1 MTSTDTPGTARR
13 HPTILV
19 VDDDDYVHG
28 TLAAALR
35 QWKPNLIQARTA
47 ADGLALATEHRPAI
61 AIVDLGLPDASGY
74 ELTRRLRATPGLEAL
89 RIVIL
94 TGYEPDPAA
103 AQRAGADAILG
114 KPFRLHEFLEVVNR
128 LLETT
133 AA

>member
-1 MTSTDTPGTARR
+1 MLSTDAPRSARP

-19 VDDDDYVHG
+19 VDDDEYVHG

-35 QWKPNLIQARTA
+35 QLKPTLIQARTA
-47 ADGLALATEHRPAI
+47 ADGLALAIEHQPAL

-74 ELTRRLRATPGLEAL
+74 ELTQRLRATPGLEPL

-103 AQRAGADAILG
+103 AQQAGGDEILG

-128 LLETT
+128 LLEPT

>member
-1 MTSTDTPGTARR
+1 MTSTDTPGSTRPR
-13 HPTILV
+13 PTILV

-28 TLAAALR
+28 TLSAALR
-35 QWKPNLIQARTA
+35 QLKPNLIHARTA

-103 AQRAGADAILG
+103 AQRAGSDDILG
-114 KPFRLHEFLEVVNR
+114 KPFRLHEFLELVDR
-128 LLETT
+128 LLEPTP
-133 AA
+133 A

>member
-1 MTSTDTPGTARR
+1 MPSTDTPRSTRP

-35 QWKPNLIQARTA
+35 QLKPNLIQARTA

-74 ELTRRLRATPGLEAL
+74 DLTQRLRATPGLEAL

-94 TGYEPDPAA
+94 TCYEPDPAA
-103 AQRAGADAILG
+103 AQRAGSDEILG
-114 KPFRLHEFLEVVNR
+114 KPFRLHEFLELVDR
-128 LLETT
+128 LLEPTP
-133 AA
+133 A

>member
-1 MTSTDTPGTARR
+1 MTSTDTPGSTRPR
-13 HPTILV
+13 PTILV

-28 TLAAALR
+28 TLSAALR
-35 QWKPNLIQARTA
+35 QLKPNLIHARTA

-103 AQRAGADAILG
+103 AQRAGGAQPLTQLVPRA
-114 KPFRLHEFLEVVNR
+114 KPSRPRVE
-128 LLETT
+128 
-133 AA
+133 

>member
-1 MTSTDTPGTARR
+1 MPSTETPASARP

-35 QWKPNLIQARTA
+35 QLKPNLIQARTA
-47 ADGLALATEHRPAI
+47 ADGLALAIEHRPAL

-74 ELTRRLRATPGLEAL
+74 ELTQRLRATPGLEAL

-94 TGYEPDPAA
+94 TGYEPDPDA
-103 AQRAGADAILG
+103 AQQAGSDEILG
-114 KPFRLHEFLEVVNR
+114 KPFRLHEFLELVDR